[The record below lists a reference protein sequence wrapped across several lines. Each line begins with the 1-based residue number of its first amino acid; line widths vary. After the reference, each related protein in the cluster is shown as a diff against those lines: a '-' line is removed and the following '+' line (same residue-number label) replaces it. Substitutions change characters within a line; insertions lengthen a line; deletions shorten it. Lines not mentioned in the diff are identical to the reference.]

1 MGKINSTDKSDFLP
15 ESDNNLFDDWFDGLE
30 GETENVA
37 PASQSLEDNF
47 WNGTDGD
54 VSEAGYADGVSGISA
69 LRTGPEVGQ
78 AELNS
83 LADLFDGETPELDDA
98 WETSDLLEELQAE
111 NMSEATSVDETDAGD
126 LSDLLFFDEET
137 NDSPSEKGGSSVDSL
152 WDLAGNNDFG
162 EFLDDAIPEE
172 KVKKHLNSADFGHGI
187 TPDLPEPSLPEELTS
202 NEDLSDLF
210 GDLSDTDLVD
220 LSLNNVPKVSPVPKV
235 DLNGQKNGATADKS
249 SKSSSKNIESND
261 FDLNEFFAETSEM
274 PDMENNDL
282 DSQSVL
288 NAGNISD
295 LDFAD
300 LSSDQD
306 LDSQTVNW
314 SELESWGDDSQANQL
329 EADLLNMASNN
340 SDMGDDLADL
350 FGDPTSSNSGEM
362 TPVLGQNSDL
372 GENLFDTDDNW
383 LNQMSSTEPVSE
395 NNDLDWFGTGDE
407 NSSGEA
413 GQLLDNLL
421 ETMGE
426 NLATS
431 SPTMDASEPD
441 IFSQLEDLLGDAT
454 VDHAPHVSSNTDQFN
469 PTASAQTTSHIAIS
483 AVTDEFAELEA
494 LLAGG
499 AKGHQMYGDV
509 FVNLHKLLEGEKL
522 GTSVVVASNTATA
535 VKVKPIGTK
544 SAAKAADPFSD
555 LKELLPESADGDGG
569 RGMASRGGTTRQQ
582 KITEQVIRVPA
593 KQLDNLS
600 NMMGELVVNRN
611 SLEQGQERMRQCLD
625 NLIHQVTLLND
636 VGQRM
641 HDLYEKTLLER
652 AIKGRRGGVGRAV
665 DAEDMQSQHDPNHA
679 KRKLD
684 DELDLD
690 RPENFTP
697 FHLLAQE
704 STELIVRV
712 RESASDIEFLVDEAD
727 QVTRQLRQVTNQ
739 LQEGLTKARMIPFDQ
754 TVQRLQRPVRDNAL
768 KCGKEA
774 ELYVE
779 GKETLIDK
787 MIQEKLFD
795 PMVHLVNNAI
805 AHGIELPEE
814 RLAKGKPAKGK
825 ITIKVFH
832 QGNQTVISIADDGAG
847 INPDRVKQKALEKGL
862 ITPDQ
867 AKQMTN
873 LDVYDLLFHPGF
885 STKDVAD
892 NMSGRGVGMDVVKTS
907 LNDLR
912 GAITTDSTLGKG
924 TIFTIR
930 LPLTLSISKA
940 LCCISDR
947 SWIAFPMDGV
957 EDMIKSPKEDI
968 HTDADGQSYI
978 DWRGSKLPFRHL
990 RELLVYNRHLRRG
1003 SVYGMNTDDD
1013 VVSVVVLRSAGSL
1026 LAVQVDQVLEQQK
1039 EIVIKQLEGPV
1050 PKPLGIAGATV
1061 LGDGK
1066 IVAIAD
1072 VIELINLATGRVR
1085 RDEAKIWSPEVD
1097 GRMAV
1102 SEMPEAQSEPTVL
1115 IVDDS
1120 ITVRELLSMTF
1131 TKAGYRVEQARD
1143 GQDAWEKLRS
1153 GLPCDIVFCDIEM
1166 PRMDGLELLSRMQKD
1181 PGLSRLPIAMLTSRG
1196 ATKHKQ
1202 MAFDLGARGY
1212 FTKPYLEDHLLDAAN
1227 RMLQGEIVGA
1237 IVSA

>member
-1 MGKINSTDKSDFLP
+1 
-15 ESDNNLFDDWFDGLE
+15 
-30 GETENVA
+30 
-37 PASQSLEDNF
+37 
-47 WNGTDGD
+47 
-54 VSEAGYADGVSGISA
+54 
-69 LRTGPEVGQ
+69 
-78 AELNS
+78 
-83 LADLFDGETPELDDA
+83 
-98 WETSDLLEELQAE
+98 
-111 NMSEATSVDETDAGD
+111 
-126 LSDLLFFDEET
+126 
-137 NDSPSEKGGSSVDSL
+137 
-152 WDLAGNNDFG
+152 
-162 EFLDDAIPEE
+162 
-172 KVKKHLNSADFGHGI
+172 
-187 TPDLPEPSLPEELTS
+187 
-202 NEDLSDLF
+202 
-210 GDLSDTDLVD
+210 
-220 LSLNNVPKVSPVPKV
+220 
-235 DLNGQKNGATADKS
+235 
-249 SKSSSKNIESND
+249 
-261 FDLNEFFAETSEM
+261 
-274 PDMENNDL
+274 
-282 DSQSVL
+282 
-288 NAGNISD
+288 
-295 LDFAD
+295 
-300 LSSDQD
+300 
-306 LDSQTVNW
+306 
-314 SELESWGDDSQANQL
+314 
-329 EADLLNMASNN
+329 
-340 SDMGDDLADL
+340 
-350 FGDPTSSNSGEM
+350 
-362 TPVLGQNSDL
+362 
-372 GENLFDTDDNW
+372 
-383 LNQMSSTEPVSE
+383 
-395 NNDLDWFGTGDE
+395 
-407 NSSGEA
+407 
-413 GQLLDNLL
+413 
-421 ETMGE
+421 
-426 NLATS
+426 
-431 SPTMDASEPD
+431 
-441 IFSQLEDLLGDAT
+441 
-454 VDHAPHVSSNTDQFN
+454 
-469 PTASAQTTSHIAIS
+469 
-483 AVTDEFAELEA
+483 
-494 LLAGG
+494 
-499 AKGHQMYGDV
+499 
-509 FVNLHKLLEGEKL
+509 
-522 GTSVVVASNTATA
+522 
-535 VKVKPIGTK
+535 
-544 SAAKAADPFSD
+544 
-555 LKELLPESADGDGG
+555 
-569 RGMASRGGTTRQQ
+569 
-582 KITEQVIRVPA
+582 
-593 KQLDNLS
+593 
-600 NMMGELVVNRN
+600 
-611 SLEQGQERMRQCLD
+611 QGQERMRQCLD

-652 AIKGRRGGVGRAV
+652 AIKGRRGGIGRAV
-665 DAEDMQSQHDPNHA
+665 DAEDMQSQHDPSHA
-679 KRKLD
+679 KRRLD

-814 RLAKGKPAKGK
+814 RLAKGKSAKGK

-862 ITPDQ
+862 VTSDQ
-867 AKQMTN
+867 AKLMTN

-924 TIFTIR
+924 TVFTIR

-947 SWIAFPMDGV
+947 TWIAFPMDGV
-957 EDMIKSPKEDI
+957 EDMIKSAKEDI
-968 HTDADGQSYI
+968 HIDANGQSFI
-978 DWRGSKLPFRHL
+978 NWRGSRLPFRHL

-1085 RDEAKIWSPEVD
+1085 RDEAKIWSPEVG
-1097 GRMAV
+1097 GRVAV
-1102 SEMPEAQSEPTVL
+1102 SEMLEAQTEPTVL

-1181 PGLSRLPIAMLTSRG
+1181 PGLCRLPIAMLTSRG

-1227 RMLQGEIVGA
+1227 RMLDGEIVGA

>member
-15 ESDNNLFDDWFDGLE
+15 ESDNNLLDDWFDGLE
-30 GETENVA
+30 GETENA
-37 PASQSLEDNF
+37 TPASQSLEDNF

-54 VSEAGYADGVSGISA
+54 VSEAGYTDGVSGISA

-111 NMSEATSVDETDAGD
+111 NMSEPASVDETDAGD

-137 NDSPSEKGGSSVDSL
+137 NDSPSQMAESPVDSL

-172 KVKKHLNSADFGHGI
+172 KVRKHLNSADFGHGI
-187 TPDLPEPSLPEELTS
+187 TPDLPEPSLPEELNS

-210 GDLSDTDLVD
+210 GDLSDTDLGD
-220 LSLNNVPKVSPVPKV
+220 LSANNAPKVSPVAKV
-235 DLNGQKNGATADKS
+235 DLNGQKNGATAGKS

-274 PDMENNDL
+274 ADMENNDL

-288 NAGNISD
+288 NTGNISD

-306 LDSQTVNW
+306 VDSQTVNW
-314 SELESWGDDSQANQL
+314 SDLESWGDDSQADQL

-350 FGDPTSSNSGEM
+350 FGDQTSSNHGE
-362 TPVLGQNSDL
+362 VAQVVDQNSDL

-383 LNQMSSTEPVSE
+383 LNQMSSEQPASE

-426 NLATS
+426 NPAS
-431 SPTMDASEPD
+431 SPTMDASETD

-454 VDHAPHVSSNTDQFN
+454 VDHAPRVSSNTNQFN
-469 PTASAQTTSHIAIS
+469 STVSAQTTGSLG
-483 AVTDEFAELEA
+483 AVSDEFAELEA
-494 LLAGG
+494 LLASG

-522 GTSVVVASNTATA
+522 GKSAVVASNTATA
-535 VKVKPIGTK
+535 VKVKPTETK
-544 SAAKAADPFSD
+544 SVAKVADPFSD

-652 AIKGRRGGVGRAV
+652 AIKGRRGGIGRAV
-665 DAEDMQSQHDPNHA
+665 DAEDMQSQHDPSHA

-862 ITPDQ
+862 VTPDQ

-924 TIFTIR
+924 TVFTIR

-1003 SVYGMNTDDD
+1003 SVYGMNSEDD

-1102 SEMPEAQSEPTVL
+1102 SEMSEAQSEPTVL

-1120 ITVRELLSMTF
+1120 ITVRELLSMSF